1 MRETAED
8 DSGMIAK
15 LEADLKAVRG
25 LLVQSLGQID
35 KMYAE
40 IDALKEE
47 NLMLRYTVMHNAVTA
62 NEVRKILEEND

>member
-1 MRETAED
+1 MRESAD
-8 DSGMIAK
+8 DESGMITK